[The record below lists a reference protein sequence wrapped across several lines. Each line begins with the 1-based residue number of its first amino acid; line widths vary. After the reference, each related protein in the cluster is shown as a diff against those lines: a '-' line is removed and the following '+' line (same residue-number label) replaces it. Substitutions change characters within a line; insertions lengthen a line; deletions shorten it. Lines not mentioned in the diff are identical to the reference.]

1 MRAYQERLIEFED
14 NLGKVMRLDKD
25 IHSKLVNPEQSTTLE
40 KNVRQAML
48 ALNSGASPNQV
59 LGMLDQIRIWLYD

>member
-1 MRAYQERLIEFED
+1 
-14 NLGKVMRLDKD
+14 MRLDKD

-59 LGMLDQIRIWLYD
+59 LGMLDQIRI